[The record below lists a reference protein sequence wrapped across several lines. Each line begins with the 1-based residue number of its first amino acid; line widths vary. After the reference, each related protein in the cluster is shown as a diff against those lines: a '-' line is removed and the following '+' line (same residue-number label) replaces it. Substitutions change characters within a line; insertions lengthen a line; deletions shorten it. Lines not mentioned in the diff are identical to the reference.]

1 MMHAAPVAM
10 MPPPPTSKVEL
21 KIRCKKLVNRDATSY
36 SDPQVFLF
44 LEDRH
49 TGQWSKTAHAMTER
63 IKDSLNP
70 VFVKGLEMDYRFE
83 TVQRLKFVV
92 YDIDDKHSGK
102 FSDQDFQGEA
112 TCDLGSIIGARG
124 GQLAL
129 NLVHPRFNTSG
140 NQGRGT
146 IIIRA
151 EELSASKRVL
161 NFSIRANDLT
171 KKGLFKSPPSAFL
184 VIQRANDNGTF
195 SPVYKSNVVT
205 SNDDPIWKPFSIKEV
220 NLCNGDPNRPLKI
233 EVMSHKSS
241 GTHTVLGTTAVF
253 TAADLSRRSF
263 PHAMA
268 IPPMTGSSVLTIQS
282 FSVTEPPTFMDFLAG
297 GGTLGLCVAIDFT
310 QSNGDPKSPQS
321 LHFKNPTGE
330 NDYTRAIRSVG
341 NILQCYDT
349 DKLIPAYGFGGR
361 LGGQVSHAFPLN
373 GNPNNPEV
381 YGVDGLLAAYWHA
394 LTFAELWGPTNF
406 APVISAATDI
416 AKQCEKHIGGYTV
429 LLILTDGAITDMNET
444 VKAIRTASKHPM
456 SIIIVGVGRAQFT
469 SMNVLDGDD
478 GDATMFKKSRDIV
491 QFVAACDYLP
501 NNEHGLAA
509 ALLAELPDQFI
520 SYMTI
525 NNIKPPPPIRVET
538 MAIPI
543 VGAPGVM
550 PTPGAPGA
558 PPIPTMPT
566 MPPTH
571 ATPVPQPQ
579 AGQYPPAAAHP
590 GHYAPPSPYAPP
602 TGIPAHPV
610 AYAPQPAAPSGSP
623 HLAPYGATAVPPA
636 ARPASPSGS
645 PLLGQYAP
653 PVGPPPP
660 QPAPAG
666 SPSLAHHQHPATSQ
680 PYAGGVYPP
689 QAPHPHGAYPQQPYP
704 YGTTPGHQAPY
715 YPPQH
720 GAYPGYPPQ
729 QPGYPPQ
736 QPGYPPQQ
744 PGYPP
749 AGQPP
754 YPGQPSYPG
763 HSPQPQHQQPVY
775 PGYPPQP
782 NYGYPA
788 PAHAPPGSA
797 PAPGAPV
804 PPPAHGAAEIK
815 PTSKAADSLA
825 ASVADMSIASTAP
838 ATVSSASQPPRV
850 GAPQALP
857 SSGEG
862 AK

>member
-10 MPPPPTSKVEL
+10 MPPPPTSRVEL
-21 KIRCKKLVNRDATSY
+21 KIRCKKLANRDATSY

-49 TGQWSKTAHAMTER
+49 TGQWLKTPYASTER

-70 VFVKGLEMDYRFE
+70 VFVKGLEIDYRFE

-92 YDIDDKHSGK
+92 YDIDDKHSDK

-129 NLVHPRFNTSG
+129 NLVHPRFNMAG

-151 EELSASKRVL
+151 EELSTSKRVL
-161 NFSIRANDLT
+161 NFAIRANDLT

-195 SPVYKSNVVT
+195 SPVYKSNVVA
-205 SNDDPIWKPFSIKEV
+205 SNDDPIWKPFAIKEV

-233 EVMSHKSS
+233 EVMSHKST
-241 GTHTVLGTTAVF
+241 GTHTVIGTTGVF
-253 TAADLSRRSF
+253 TAAELSRRSF
-263 PHAMA
+263 PHSMA

-321 LHFKNPTGE
+321 LHYKNPTGE

-349 DKLIPAYGFGGR
+349 DKLIPAFGFGGR

-394 LTFAELWGPTNF
+394 LTFAELYGPTNF
-406 APVISAATDI
+406 APVITAATDI

-429 LLILTDGAITDMNET
+429 LLILTDGAITDMKET
-444 VKAIRTASKHPM
+444 IKAIRKASKHPM

-469 SMNVLDGDD
+469 SMTVLDGDD
-478 GDATMFKKSRDIV
+478 GDSTAFKKSRDIV

-501 NNEHGLAA
+501 HNEHGLAA

-520 SYMTI
+520 AYMTI

-538 MAIPI
+538 MAIPV
-543 VGAPGVM
+543 VGAPM
-550 PTPGAPGA
+550 PTPGAPAA
-558 PPIPTMPT
+558 PPMPS
-566 MPPTH
+566 MPAMH
-571 ATPVPQPQ
+571 AAPAPQPQ
-579 AGQYPPAAAHP
+579 AGHYPPPAAHP
-590 GHYAPPSPYAPP
+590 GQYAPPAGPPSPYAPP
-602 TGIPAHPV
+602 TGLPAHPV

-636 ARPASPSGS
+636 GRPASPSGS

-653 PVGPPPP
+653 PVGPPSP

-666 SPSLAHHQHPATSQ
+666 SPNLAHHQYPATSQ
-680 PYAGGVYPP
+680 PYPAGAYPP
-689 QAPHPHGAYPQQPYP
+689 QAPYPPNAYPQQPYQ
-704 YGTTPGHQAPY
+704 YGAAPGQQAPY
-715 YPPQH
+715 YPPQY
-720 GAYPGYPPQ
+720 GGY
-729 QPGYPPQ
+729 
-736 QPGYPPQQ
+736 PGYPPQQ

-754 YPGQPSYPG
+754 YTGYP
-763 HSPQPQHQQPVY
+763 PQPHQQQQQHQQPPQHQPAY

-788 PAHAPPGSA
+788 PAHAPPASAPAPAPA

-804 PPPAHGAAEIK
+804 PPQVPGTTEMA
-815 PTSKAADSLA
+815 PSSKAADNLA
-825 ASVADMSIASTAP
+825 ASVANMSIASAAP
-838 ATVSSASQPPRV
+838 VTVPSADQPPRV

-857 SSGEG
+857 SSGED